1 MDNVVI
7 HVNFA
12 DQSELAF
19 AITNTDIRGGEGH
32 IFYPS
37 LSKAE
42 RIVELYNSMTDEER
56 SLYRQYLKCIYLG
69 EQIGDVNLY
78 LYRLNK
84 FYQANNKTGKI
95 ESWD

>member
-1 MDNVVI
+1 M
-7 HVNFA
+7 
-12 DQSELAF
+12 SL
-19 AITNTDIRGGEGH
+19 TDHLLYEH
-32 IFYPS
+32 PF
-37 LSKAE
+37 SKAE
-42 RIVELYNSMTDEER
+42 RIAELYNSMTDEER

-78 LYRLNK
+78 LYRLNE

>member
-1 MDNVVI
+1 MDNI
-7 HVNFA
+7 
-12 DQSELAF
+12 
-19 AITNTDIRGGEGH
+19 INTDIRRGEDR

-78 LYRLNK
+78 LYRLNE
-84 FYQANNKTGKI
+84 FYRVNKATGEL
-95 ESWD
+95 ESWN

>member
-1 MDNVVI
+1 MDN
-7 HVNFA
+7 
-12 DQSELAF
+12 
-19 AITNTDIRGGEGH
+19 ITNTDIRGGEGY

-78 LYRLNK
+78 LYRLNE
-84 FYQANNKTGKI
+84 FYQVNKATGEL
-95 ESWD
+95 ESWN

>member
-1 MDNVVI
+1 MNNI
-7 HVNFA
+7 
-12 DQSELAF
+12 
-19 AITNTDIRGGEGH
+19 INTDIRGGEGH

-78 LYRLNK
+78 LYRLNG
-84 FYQANNKTGKI
+84 FYRVNKATGEL
-95 ESWD
+95 ESWN

>member
-1 MDNVVI
+1 MDNI
-7 HVNFA
+7 
-12 DQSELAF
+12 
-19 AITNTDIRGGEGH
+19 INTDIRGGEGH

-56 SLYRQYLKCIYLG
+56 NLYRQYLKSIYLG

-78 LYRLNK
+78 LYRLNE
-84 FYQANNKTGKI
+84 FYQVNKATGEL
-95 ESWD
+95 ESWN

>member
-1 MDNVVI
+1 MDN
-7 HVNFA
+7 
-12 DQSELAF
+12 
-19 AITNTDIRGGEGH
+19 ITNTDIRRGEGH

-37 LSKAE
+37 LSNVE

-69 EQIGDVNLY
+69 EQIGDVSLY
-78 LYRLNK
+78 LYRLNE
-84 FYQANNKTGKI
+84 FYQVNNKTGKI

>member
-1 MDNVVI
+1 MDNI
-7 HVNFA
+7 
-12 DQSELAF
+12 
-19 AITNTDIRGGEGH
+19 INTDIRGGEGH

-78 LYRLNK
+78 LYRLNE

>member
-1 MDNVVI
+1 M
-7 HVNFA
+7 
-12 DQSELAF
+12 SL
-19 AITNTDIRGGEGH
+19 TDHLLYEHPFGE
-32 IFYPS
+32 
-37 LSKAE
+37 AE

-78 LYRLNK
+78 LYRLNE

>member
-1 MDNVVI
+1 M
-7 HVNFA
+7 
-12 DQSELAF
+12 SL
-19 AITNTDIRGGEGH
+19 TDYLLYEHPFG
-32 IFYPS
+32 
-37 LSKAE
+37 KAE
-42 RIVELYNSMTDEER
+42 RIVEFYNSMTDEER

-78 LYRLNK
+78 LYRLNE